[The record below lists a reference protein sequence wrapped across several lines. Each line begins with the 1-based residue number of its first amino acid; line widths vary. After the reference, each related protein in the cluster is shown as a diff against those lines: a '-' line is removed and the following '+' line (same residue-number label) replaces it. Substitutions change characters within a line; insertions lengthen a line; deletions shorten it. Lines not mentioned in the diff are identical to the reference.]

1 MIDAHVH
8 LWRVGKNGFTWPT
21 PDLYA
26 IHRDIEL
33 PELDR
38 LAAANG
44 AEGVVLVQSQEDAAD
59 TDWLL
64 SLAGARLIRGV
75 VGWADLTGAL
85 PAHPKLKGLR
95 PMVQDLR
102 ADWYDDP
109 AIDPGLAGMAERGL
123 VLDAL
128 IRARHL
134 PALARLADRHPD
146 LAIVVDHAAKP
157 EAGDLDGWTAA
168 MRKVADRP
176 NVVCKFSGLL
186 TEPGLAPRIGE
197 IVAILLDAFGADR
210 LIWGSDWPV
219 LTLAGSYADWL
230 SLARESIEPGA
241 REAVFGGNASRVYGL

>member
-8 LWRVGKNGFTWPT
+8 LWRIGRHGCTWPP
-21 PDLYA
+21 PDLHA

-33 PELDR
+33 PELTSV
-38 LAAANG
+38 AAANG
-44 AEGVVLVQSQEDAAD
+44 VEGVVLVQSQENAAD

-64 SLAGARLIRGV
+64 SLAAAPRIRGV
-75 VGWADLTGAL
+75 VGWADLTGPL

-95 PMVQDLR
+95 PMVQDR
-102 ADWYDDP
+102 EADWYDDP
-109 AIDPGLAGMAERGL
+109 AIDPGLAAMAERSL

-128 IRARHL
+128 IRPRHL
-134 PALARLADRHPD
+134 PALSRLADRHPS

-157 EAGDLDGWTAA
+157 EAADLAGWAVA
-168 MRKVADRP
+168 MRNVAERP

-197 IVAILLDAFGADR
+197 IVAILRDAFGTDR

-219 LTLAGSYADWL
+219 LTLAGSYAAWL
-230 SLARESIEPGA
+230 SLAQQSIEPGA
-241 REAVFGGNASRVYGL
+241 RDAVFGGNASRVYGL